1 MWNSCI
7 RQQQK
12 KIFCLTKWEL
22 RCLRCF
28 SFTGADCKQ
37 ARREPVWLEACLG
50 KMGNF
55 QDNQKWSWSNLFNS
69 LPISI
74 PNMSCPQ
81 ISDVEITESNI
92 AWIKN
97 YFWSLNQL
105 HLTSVSSA
113 TSVRS
118 SIQKDV
124 ANTLLLIHPFSSN
137 HQLLLLLS
145 FIYFILGKKHI
156 YIYKKIHTLARQ
168 MVKVPFLSLPLV
180 IPIPHYLKVIQI
192 SWKSV
197 RKIQVEHTNLRYF
210 LQR

>member
-28 SFTGADCKQ
+28 SFTGADGKQ

-81 ISDVEITESNI
+81 ISDVEIMESNI

-145 FIYFILGKKHI
+145 FF
-156 YIYKKIHTLARQ
+156 TFARQ

-180 IPIPHYLKVIQI
+180 IPIPHYLKVNQI